1 MRRAYV
7 FGAATESVV
16 SESFFQHVLFCIS
29 DSELVR
35 YVTLHV
41 LSVLS
46 EQYQSRQIKLPT
58 HHDAIISLPIGA
70 QTEPLAEKPG
80 ETCIH
85 ILGVLAFR
93 LCFTKM

>member
-16 SESFFQHVLFCIS
+16 SESFFQYVLLCIS

-41 LSVLS
+41 LS
-46 EQYQSRQIKLPT
+46 EQYQSRQIQLPT
-58 HHDAIISLPIGA
+58 HHNAIISLPIGA

-93 LCFTKM
+93 ICFTKM

>member
-41 LSVLS
+41 LS
-46 EQYQSRQIKLPT
+46 EQCQSRQIKLPT

-85 ILGVLAFR
+85 ILGILAFR
-93 LCFTKM
+93 ICFTKM